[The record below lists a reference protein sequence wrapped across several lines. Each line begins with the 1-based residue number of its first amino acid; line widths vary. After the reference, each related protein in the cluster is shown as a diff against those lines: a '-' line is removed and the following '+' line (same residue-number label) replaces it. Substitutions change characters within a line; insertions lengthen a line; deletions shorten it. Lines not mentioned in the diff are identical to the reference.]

1 MNSTQLQ
8 QKTLLAI
15 AASLACVGT
24 AHAAAFQLKEQSA
37 AGQGRA
43 FAGSISQGGDATVI
57 ANNPAAMTMLNGRLI
72 QADVAVI
79 DYSVKFDGTGNDAL
93 GRPLSGG
100 NGGNAGDTAAVPSLY
115 FHTPVTDRIHLGV
128 SLTAPFGFKTEY
140 DDGWVGRYQG
150 VRTELKAI
158 DAGVAGSYK
167 LNEALS
173 LGASVF
179 AERMEV
185 KLRDAVDFGALLAAS
200 SVPGFSPTSAD
211 GYINIDGH
219 NTAVGYTLGA
229 LLRPVEGTTIGLAYR
244 SEVKHKP
251 KNAQVDFSVPA
262 AANAVLSAARP
273 NTFVSTTASTELTMP
288 SSWTLSVSQQL
299 DDQWTV
305 MADYS
310 RTQWEKFGSVVL
322 DFASNLPDETLHFGY
337 RNTSFYSVGTEYRAN
352 DSWTF
357 RGGVAYDQTPV
368 TDAVRDVRVPD
379 VSRKWLS
386 LGATWQASKL
396 LTYSVGYT
404 HLFIKDTSVSLTSSS
419 GSTLQGSYKLR
430 SDIVAVSAQYSF

>member
-1 MNSTQLQ
+1 
-8 QKTLLAI
+8 
-15 AASLACVGT
+15 
-24 AHAAAFQLKEQSA
+24 
-37 AGQGRA
+37 
-43 FAGSISQGGDATVI
+43 
-57 ANNPAAMTMLNGRLI
+57 
-72 QADVAVI
+72 
-79 DYSVKFDGTGNDAL
+79 
-93 GRPLSGG
+93 
-100 NGGNAGDTAAVPSLY
+100 
-115 FHTPVTDRIHLGV
+115 
-128 SLTAPFGFKTEY
+128 
-140 DDGWVGRYQG
+140 

-167 LNEALS
+167 VNEALS

-229 LLRPVEGTTIGLAYR
+229 LLRPADGTTVGLAYR

-251 KNAQVDFSVPA
+251 KNAQVDFSVPG

-273 NTFVSTTASTELTMP
+273 NTFVSTIASTELTMP

-299 DDQWTV
+299 NDQWTV

-352 DSWTF
+352 DSWTL